1 MIFNKNRIVTIL
13 TVLSIQIAG
22 GIGLVIAGPCDAEI
36 NNEWKKDNRIQD
48 IAYPLKEYGDLMYGL
63 FASVVNH
70 ASNPD
75 GTFSDGGGRHPS
87 CSAYVKSRLTYETTL
102 YKCFYSKALESNCN
116 NLDSLKFSAGSESSA
131 SSNNN
136 TSSNQPTKSGASTS
150 QSNLPHPSTQS
161 ENSQTNTN
169 TQTTKS
175 KKGKKNPFDVSAK
188 CVKLNHDKTKIVN
201 MCSFPINITFCMM
214 HQDDQSIQVTN
225 SCNDEFVTET
235 VYPGRALSD
244 ETLNTR
250 LFSTACKYPSVSQN
264 NKYISFDTV
273 PEGRCSQ

>member
-1 MIFNKNRIVTIL
+1 M
-13 TVLSIQIAG
+13 
-22 GIGLVIAGPCDAEI
+22 
-36 NNEWKKDNRIQD
+36 
-48 IAYPLKEYGDLMYGL
+48 
-63 FASVVNH
+63 
-70 ASNPD
+70 
-75 GTFSDGGGRHPS
+75 
-87 CSAYVKSRLTYETTL
+87 
-102 YKCFYSKALESNCN
+102 
-116 NLDSLKFSAGSESSA
+116 
-131 SSNNN
+131 
-136 TSSNQPTKSGASTS
+136 TS